1 MDNLT
6 HSLVGLMMARAGI
19 DRRISRAAGIMIVAA
34 NIPDID
40 IVSGLG
46 GTLSYLKWHRSY
58 THALAFAPVMALIP
72 LAIFA
77 VFSGRAYFFSLL
89 GVLSHLA
96 LDWTNAYGIRLY
108 LPFSTRWLRL
118 DQTDVVD
125 PWIWLIL
132 LLAVAAPAL
141 AKLVGGEIGSKK
153 TGGAKFGWACFA
165 LAAVLGYE
173 GARFTMHA
181 RAIAVMNA
189 RIYDGSAARRI
200 TAIPARWNPLRWR
213 GVVEGAGF
221 VEIVPVNLNE
231 TFDPSAGRLDY
242 AAQAGSAIDAAKR
255 TQAFERFAQFNQ
267 LPFWKTTPVEGGT
280 EVELIDLRFGSPQY
294 PGFEAKA
301 LVEDSGEVRDSVAT
315 FGAPPIRTP

>member
-1 MDNLT
+1 M
-6 HSLVGLMMARAGI
+6 
-19 DRRISRAAGIMIVAA
+19 VAA

-46 GTLSYLKWHRSY
+46 GTLAYLKWHRSY

-77 VFSGRAYFFSLL
+77 VFSWRAYFFSLL

-108 LPFSTRWLRL
+108 LPFSSRWLRL

-153 TGGAKFGWACFA
+153 TGGARFGWAWVA
-165 LAAVLGYE
+165 LCGMLGYE
-173 GARFTMHA
+173 GARFMMHA

-189 RIYDGSAARRI
+189 RIFEGSPARRI
-200 TAIPARWNPLRWR
+200 TAIPARWNPLHWR
-213 GVVEGAGF
+213 GIVEGEGF
-221 VEIVPVNLNE
+221 VEIVQVNLNE
-231 TFDPSAGRLDY
+231 PFDPAAGRLDY
-242 AAQAGSAIDAAKR
+242 AAQASPAIDAAKR
-255 TQAFERFAQFNQ
+255 TPTFEDFGRFNQ
-267 LPFWKTTPVEGGT
+267 LPFWKTTPVAEGT

-301 LVEDSGEVRDSVAT
+301 WVEDSGEVRDAVAT
-315 FGAPPIRTP
+315 FGAPPVRTP